1 MKVLLGADLIDGN
14 GGPVLK
20 DSAILIDGER
30 IKEVGPRAAVAL
42 PPGTEEIDLTGLT
55 LLPGLIDTHDHLAH
69 KNYSLVSRWEIEDPA
84 SLNTLKTAKA
94 IESSLAAGYTCI
106 RDAGGLDAG
115 FKFAVEEGLLDGPR
129 LLTAVSI
136 VSPTGGIGDRVAPSG
151 HRNPFNDDPMHPS
164 GVANGPEAVRALVRE
179 LVRVGADVIKF
190 ATTGGASSRSGH
202 GPKDIAFGPDEV
214 KALIDEARSQEKL
227 TMCHAVGGPGL
238 RMCIEA
244 GVGSVEHGC
253 YLAEDP
259 DLVKIMADKGTYFAP
274 TFDVY
279 EFHSTV
285 SAPHVIE
292 RTKQLMQ
299 IHQDSMHQA
308 ISAGVKVVSGTDAGG
323 FVHGDNAR
331 EIELMVERGLSNMQ
345 AIQTGTIWAAGCV
358 GQDKNIG
365 SVQAGKYADFLVVD
379 GDPLKDI
386 GVLRGEGRI
395 KMVMKGGKTYI
406 DNLPVGS
413 PQAVADQ

>member
-1 MKVLLGADLIDGN
+1 MKALLGADLIDGT

-20 DSAILIDGER
+20 DSAILVDGER
-30 IKEVGPRAAVAL
+30 ITEVGPRAGVTL
-42 PPGTEEIDLTGLT
+42 PPGTEEINLTGLT

-69 KNYSLVSRWEIEDPA
+69 KNYSLVSRWEIEEPA
-84 SLNTLKTAKA
+84 SLNHIKTAKA
-94 IESSLAAGYTCI
+94 IEASLEAGYTCI

-115 FKFAVEEGLLDGPR
+115 FKFAVEEGLIKGPR
-129 LLTAVSI
+129 LLTSVAI
-136 VSPTGGIGDRVAPSG
+136 VSPSGGIGDRVAPSG
-151 HRNPFNDDPMHPS
+151 HRNAFNQDPMHPN
-164 GVANGPEAVRALVRE
+164 GVANGPNEVRALVRE

-214 KALIDEARSQEKL
+214 KALIEEAKSQEKY

-244 GVGSVEHGC
+244 GAGSVEHAC

-259 DLVKIMADKGTYFAP
+259 DLAKIMADKNVFFTP
-274 TFDVY
+274 TFEVY
-279 EFHSTV
+279 EFHSTI

-299 IHQDSMHQA
+299 IHQESLHMA
-308 ISAGVKVVSGTDAGG
+308 VSAGVKVSSGTDAGG

-331 EIELMVERGLSNMQ
+331 EIELMVERGLSNMM
-345 AIQTGTIWAAGCV
+345 AIQTATGWAAEC
-358 GQDKNIG
+358 IG
-365 SVQAGKYADFLVVD
+365 REKEFGTVKAGLYADFLVVD

-386 GVLRGEGRI
+386 SVLRNKDLI
-395 KMVMKGGKTYI
+395 KMVMKGGEAYI
-406 DNLPVGS
+406 DRLPAGE
-413 PQAVADQ
+413 PQPVAD